1 MAKWTLKPQERPGT
15 YRFNGRM
22 YITHA
27 VAESITIDELMTILF
42 CIEILVWKY
51 GGLDYLQVFE
61 SDTGLRLYFV
71 DQLNDEMKQM
81 HPKSHNFATVLFDWE
96 Y

>member
-1 MAKWTLKPQERPGT
+1 MAKWTLRPQERSGT

-22 YITHA
+22 YITQA
-27 VAESITIDELMTILF
+27 VAEAIKIDELMTLLF

-51 GGLDYLQVFE
+51 RGLDYLQVFE
-61 SDTGLRLYFV
+61 SDTGLRLYFI
-71 DQLNDEMKQM
+71 DQLNDEMKATS
-81 HPKSHNFATVLFDWE
+81 PRSHNFATVLFDWE